1 MGVNDTI
8 KRNTIVDWSC
18 FNLLGTLKLKDLMA
32 AKTLLKSGLRC
43 ASLNCDYYISK
54 CSTHFTLSNVG

>member
-18 FNLLGTLKLKDLMA
+18 FNLLGTLKLKDLME
-32 AKTLLKSGLRC
+32 AKTLLKSGFALR
-43 ASLNCDYYISK
+43 
-54 CSTHFTLSNVG
+54 